1 MHTEEKQIAAPR
13 KLPIMID
20 LPTPPD
26 QSAALESPES
36 ESAEQLPKT
45 HPPADKAPDK
55 LADKAPNAQKD
66 WAALSNQADQ
76 LRREL
81 AMTYRTRD
89 ALGESLQKLFT
100 SRVWTW
106 GPVGFLLA
114 RAAGLL
120 KITGERLI
128 PLGDLHRGDNGTWS
142 GIGPAQFLVPIV
154 PMKGWARLR
163 VTLHA
168 SVSSRACLYFD
179 TGHAF
184 HQKEHLELGPVA
196 GDTVIDRMVALR
208 KTAYLLRFDP
218 IQHSGQ
224 FELKSFSLEPMS
236 RLWFNSSAVLGNLIK
251 TITGR
256 GAHRPSIL
264 VGLKLLFTGQIKKFH
279 SQLVCN
285 VESTTAV
292 SEYELWRKRHEITD
306 ADRLRMRQ
314 VIAGWETP
322 PLISVI
328 LPVYNVPEVY
338 LRACIDSV
346 IHQIYQ
352 NWELCIAD
360 DASPKPHVKKVLAEY
375 AARDPRIKVVYL
387 PTNSN
392 ISAASNAALKLATGE
407 HVALLDHDDELSEQA
422 LFAMAEALVNDP
434 QLDMI
439 YSDED
444 KLSPAG
450 KHVDPFFK
458 PDWSPEYF
466 MACMYTCHLGV
477 YRTELIRSL
486 GGWRSEFDGA
496 QDYDLVLRIISQT
509 TKILHI
515 PDILYHWRVL
525 PTSTASHSSAKPEA
539 YGRAG
544 KALESHLAR
553 LGRKGRVED
562 GPSIGFHRVR
572 YEIQGNPLV
581 SIVIPSACKRVQLR
595 GRETWFVLEC
605 VSSIRKRSSYTNLEI
620 IVLDN
625 DDISDELLAE
635 LRPYDIR
642 LIPFK
647 EPFNL
652 ARKMNLG
659 AFSAKGE
666 QLIILNDDIEV
677 ISKDWIQSMLEFS
690 QWPEIGAVGAQ
701 LLFPDG
707 TQQHNGVTVLEGN
720 PGHPF
725 YQFPGEHQGYF
736 LSSQVHRNWSAVTGA
751 CMMTRADVFK
761 SVGGFSEKF
770 PVNYN
775 DVDYCLKVLKAGHR
789 VVHMPYAKLYHHES
803 VSVKRTGEHELTA
816 FKDEWLK
823 ALPRDPYY
831 NPNLSMNACD
841 FRIG

>member
-1 MHTEEKQIAAPR
+1 MHTEEKQTTAPG
-13 KLPIMID
+13 KLPLMMEISNPNDVQAELQLIEPAQQTIPEP
-20 LPTPPD
+20 LPSTVPVADP
-26 QSAALESPES
+26 ALG
-36 ESAEQLPKT
+36 
-45 HPPADKAPDK
+45 
-55 LADKAPNAQKD
+55 
-66 WAALSNQADQ
+66 
-76 LRREL
+76 LRHEL
-81 AMTYRTRD
+81 AMAYRTRD
-89 ALGESLQKLFT
+89 ALGDSLRTLFN
-100 SRVWTW
+100 SRVWSW
-106 GPVGFLLA
+106 GKLGFLIA
-114 RAAGLL
+114 RAMGKL
-120 KITGERLI
+120 KITGQRLI
-128 PLGDLHRGDNGTWS
+128 PLTDLNHGENGSWQ
-142 GIGPAQFLVPIV
+142 GLGPAQMLVPIV

-163 VTLHA
+163 VKMHA

-179 TGHAF
+179 TGNNF

-208 KTAYLLRFDP
+208 KTAYLMRFDP

-224 FELKSFSLEPMS
+224 FVLESFSLEPMS
-236 RLWFNSSAVLGNLIK
+236 RFWFNASAVLGNLFK

-256 GAHRPSIL
+256 GSHRPSIL
-264 VGLKLLFTGQIKKFH
+264 LGLKLLFTGQIAKFH
-279 SQLVCN
+279 RQLVSN

-292 SEYELWRKRHEITD
+292 SEYDLWRKRHEITD
-306 ADRLRMRQ
+306 ADRQRMKG
-314 VIAGWETP
+314 VMDGWENP

-328 LPVYNVPEVY
+328 LPIYNVPEIY
-338 LRACIDSV
+338 LRACVDSV
-346 IHQIYQ
+346 LRQIYPH
-352 NWELCIAD
+352 WELCIAD
-360 DASPKPHVKKVLAEY
+360 DASSKPFVKKVLDEY
-375 AARDPRIKVVYL
+375 AARDQRIKVIYL
-387 PTNSN
+387 STNGN
-392 ISAASNAALKLATGE
+392 ISTASNAALELASGA
-407 HVALLDHDDELSEQA
+407 HVALLDHDDELSEHA
-422 LFAMAEALVNDP
+422 LFTMAEALVNDP
-434 QLDMI
+434 SLDMI

-450 KHVDPFFK
+450 KHLDPFFK

-466 MACMYTCHLGV
+466 LACMYTCHLGV
-477 YRTELIRSL
+477 YRTDLIRQI
-486 GGWRSEFDGA
+486 GGWRSEYDGA
-496 QDYDLVLRIISQT
+496 QDYDLVLRITSQT
-509 TKILHI
+509 EKILHI

-539 YGRAG
+539 YGRAR
-544 KALESHLAR
+544 KALENHLTR
-553 LGRKGRVED
+553 LGRQGRVEE
-562 GPSIGFHRVR
+562 GPSVGFHRVR
-572 YEIQGNPLV
+572 YTIKGNPLV

-605 VSSIRKRSSYTNLEI
+605 VSSIRKKSSYTNLEI

-635 LRPYDIR
+635 LKPYNIR
-642 LIPFK
+642 MIPFT

-677 ISKDWIQSMLEFS
+677 ISRDWIQSMLEYS

-725 YQFPGEHQGYF
+725 YQYPNDHDGYY
-736 LSSQVHRNWSAVTGA
+736 LSSKVHRNWSAVTGA

-775 DVDYCLKVLKAGHR
+775 DVDYCLKVLKTGKR
-789 VVHMPYAKLYHHES
+789 IVHMPYAQLYHHES

-816 FKDEWLK
+816 FQDEWLK
-823 ALPRDPYY
+823 ALPQDPYY
-831 NPNLSMNACD
+831 NPNLCMNACD